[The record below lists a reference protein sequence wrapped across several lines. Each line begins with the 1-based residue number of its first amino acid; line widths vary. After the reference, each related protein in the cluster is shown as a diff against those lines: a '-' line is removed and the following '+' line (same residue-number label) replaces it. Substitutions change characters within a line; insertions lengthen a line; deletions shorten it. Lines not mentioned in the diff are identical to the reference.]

1 MIKLEE
7 DIVFNQRIVV
17 LMLVFLMGTI
27 AVHAQ
32 LKLGYVDSQQILA
45 AEESYQDAQKKLEA
59 ETSKWTQELQRMDQE
74 MKDKMQSLEQQSLLL
89 SEEKKQER
97 YQELQNLQI
106 EAQQYQYEKF
116 GDNGEAFRL
125 RKQLLEPVFE
135 KINAVIHTVG
145 EDGGYDFIFDTV
157 NGNVLYAQDKFDLT
171 ELVIEELKK
180 GAASKATEN

>member
-1 MIKLEE
+1 MAAL
-7 DIVFNQRIVV
+7 
-17 LMLVFLMGTI
+17 LMGTV

-32 LKLGYVDSQQILA
+32 LKLGYVDSQQILQA
-45 AEESYQDAQKKLEA
+45 DVSYQDAQKKLET

-74 MKDKMQSLEQQSLLL
+74 MKDKMAALDQQSLLL
-89 SEEKKQER
+89 SEEKKQEK

-135 KINAVIHTVG
+135 KINGVIHKVG

-157 NGNVLYAQDKFDLT
+157 NGNVLYAQPKFDLT
-171 ELVIEELKK
+171 EMVIEELKK
-180 GAASKATEN
+180 GAASQPAEN

>member
-1 MIKLEE
+1 M
-7 DIVFNQRIVV
+7 FNQRILVV
-17 LMLVFLMGTI
+17 MIAVLLISTG

-45 AEESYQDAQKKLEA
+45 ADESYQDAQKKLEA
-59 ETSKWTQELQRMDQE
+59 ESAKWTQELQRLDQE
-74 MKDKMQSLEQQSLLL
+74 MKEKMESLEQQSLLL
-89 SEEKKQER
+89 SEEKKQEK

-116 GDNGEAFRL
+116 GDSGEAFRL

-135 KINAVIHTVG
+135 KINAVIHKVG

-157 NGNVLYAQDKFDLT
+157 NGNLLYAQDKFDLT
-171 ELVIEELKK
+171 DLVIEELKK
-180 GAASKATEN
+180 GAASDVSEN